1 MSKRLELLKEAMPH
15 ITKAAVLVNPDNPF
29 FGLTLP
35 ALETAGSSLK
45 IGLQRFDAHGPSD
58 FEPAFLAMAK
68 GGVDAAVIQEDA
80 IFLSSAR
87 AIAARQ
93 SLPLA
98 GSSEIAEAGGLIGY
112 GADQLEMC
120 RRAAVFVDKVLK
132 GINPVDLPIEQA
144 DKFETVLN
152 LRAAKTLG
160 VTIPTSVL
168 LRADRVIE

>member
-1 MSKRLELLKEAMPH
+1 MRTGRV
-15 ITKAAVLVNPDNPF
+15 I
-29 FGLTLP
+29 
-35 ALETAGSSLK
+35 SSL
-45 IGLQRFDAHGPSD
+45 LFWPW
-58 FEPAFLAMAK
+58 P

-87 AIAARQ
+87 AIADLAARQ

-132 GINPVDLPIEQA
+132 GINPVDLPVEQA